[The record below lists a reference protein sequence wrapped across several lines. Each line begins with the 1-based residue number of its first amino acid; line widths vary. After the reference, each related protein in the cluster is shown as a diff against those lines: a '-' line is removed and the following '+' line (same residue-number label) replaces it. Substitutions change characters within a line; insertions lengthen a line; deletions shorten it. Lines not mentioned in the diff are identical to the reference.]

1 MLCSLGGVCSP
12 PSHVSAP
19 TLQASFNNKVA
30 LETLIRDG
38 TDRDNN
44 EGQVI
49 TIELVKRRRETT
61 MSDALCISK
70 MHAADPYCRGKGVLD
85 CGGIRGSEVKRS
97 QLSSAMPIF
106 RARPG
111 WQQDCCLLPPRERS
125 MNRTTWLQGP
135 KFRDVLAAGNA
146 RRLSAMEPGEL

>member
-30 LETLIRDG
+30 LETPIRDG

-49 TIELVKRRRETT
+49 TIELVK
-61 MSDALCISK
+61 A
-70 MHAADPYCRGKGVLD
+70 P
-85 CGGIRGSEVKRS
+85 KR
-97 QLSSAMPIF
+97 
-106 RARPG
+106 
-111 WQQDCCLLPPRERS
+111 DYDE
-125 MNRTTWLQGP
+125 
-135 KFRDVLAAGNA
+135 
-146 RRLSAMEPGEL
+146 

>member
-1 MLCSLGGVCSP
+1 
-12 PSHVSAP
+12 
-19 TLQASFNNKVA
+19 
-30 LETLIRDG
+30 
-38 TDRDNN
+38 
-44 EGQVI
+44 
-49 TIELVKRRRETT
+49 
-61 MSDALCISK
+61 MSDALRISK

-85 CGGIRGSEVKRS
+85 CGGIRGYEVKRS

-111 WQQDCCLLPPRERS
+111 CPQDCSVCCPPGERS

-146 RRLSAMEPGEL
+146 RSYRRWSQASFNTRRPTEESRRCCSYTQQQEGR